1 MKINF
6 KTILVIFLVG
16 LLGGVVGTFSVVE
29 INKATGNKII
39 DQDSSI
45 NIQTVN
51 YPSIEESNYTEA
63 IKKAYNTVV
72 EISCTVQTQS
82 FFGVSQGTS
91 LGSGVIISDDG
102 YIVTNNHV
110 VSGATD
116 CTVTLYNG
124 EKIPATLVGTD
135 PNSDLAVI
143 KIDKNDLEYATLADS
158 SQLVLGEETIVIGN
172 PLGQGITCTNGII
185 SSTEKEV
192 TISGYTINVIQ
203 TNAAINSGNSGGG
216 LFNMNGNLI
225 GIVNSKSSNSSA
237 LSSTATIEGMGYA
250 IPSNTVAKVAKDLV
264 DYGYVKDRAVL
275 GVRVYSAQTYQG
287 NGYQGLYISSVT
299 EGGAA
304 DKAGIQANDILTK
317 INDTQITSFSALSKE
332 LDKYEIGD
340 TVKVEIYRTNERMEF
355 EVTLQENTNN

>member
-6 KTILVIFLVG
+6 KTILEIFLVG

-225 GIVNSKSSNSSA
+225 GIVNSKSYNSSA

-250 IPSNTVAKVAKDLV
+250 IP
-264 DYGYVKDRAVL
+264 
-275 GVRVYSAQTYQG
+275 
-287 NGYQGLYISSVT
+287 
-299 EGGAA
+299 
-304 DKAGIQANDILTK
+304 
-317 INDTQITSFSALSKE
+317 
-332 LDKYEIGD
+332 
-340 TVKVEIYRTNERMEF
+340 
-355 EVTLQENTNN
+355 

>member
-124 EKIPATLVGTD
+124 EKIL
-135 PNSDLAVI
+135 
-143 KIDKNDLEYATLADS
+143 
-158 SQLVLGEETIVIGN
+158 IGN

-317 INDTQITSFSALSKE
+317 LNDTQITSFSALSKE

-340 TVKVEIYRTNERMEF
+340 TVKVEIYRNNERMEF

>member
-51 YPSIEESNYTEA
+51 YPSIEKSNYTEA

-340 TVKVEIYRTNERMEF
+340 TVKGEIYSNNERMEF